1 MSSIEKGSNTPSPK
15 QELVANFFASV
26 ISDTIYAITNN
37 PVEILTSR
45 ISRDLA
51 VSKENRNLPSHSLH
65 KVFKFLYKNDGPSV
79 FLNGITASIKM
90 GVISSGLF
98 FPIYEYSK

>member
-1 MSSIEKGSNTPSPK
+1 MSLKEQNSVSPTPK
-15 QELVANFFASV
+15 QELFANFFASV
-26 ISDTIYAITNN
+26 ISDVFYSISNN
-37 PVEILTSR
+37 PLEILTSR

-51 VSKENRNLPSHSLH
+51 VNTESRTLPSHSIT
-65 KVFKFLYKNDGPSV
+65 KVFKHLYKHEGASV
-79 FLNGITASIKM
+79 FLNGMTASMKM